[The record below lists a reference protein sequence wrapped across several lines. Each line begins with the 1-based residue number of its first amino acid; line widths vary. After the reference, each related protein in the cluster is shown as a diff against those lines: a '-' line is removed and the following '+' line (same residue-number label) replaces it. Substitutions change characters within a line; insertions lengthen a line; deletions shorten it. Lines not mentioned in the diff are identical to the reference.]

1 MQMLP
6 AHAPSDV
13 PPIEKMRT
21 EDIADVLA
29 IDAASFQGHRTTAD
43 NLQEEMARPW
53 SHLWV
58 ARAPGGKIAAF
69 IVLWHVADE
78 VHVLNV
84 ATDPSWRR
92 QGFARALM
100 EHTITFAQSHEVRLL
115 MLEVRRSN
123 TAAMALYRAL
133 GFSAMGVRRGYYS
146 DGEDG
151 IEMMLTFD
159 PQTKEIVHQPDEIT
173 IP

>member
-6 AHAPSDV
+6 ERSPSDF
-13 PPIEKMRT
+13 PRIEAMRP

-29 IDAASFQGHRTTAD
+29 IDAASFQAHRTTAD
-43 NLQEEMARPW
+43 NLREELDRPW

-58 ARAPGGKIAAF
+58 ARAPRGEATAF

-84 ATDPSWRR
+84 ATDPAWRR
-92 QGFARALM
+92 QGYARALM
-100 EHTITFAQSHEVRLL
+100 DRTVAFARTHEVRLV

-123 TAAMALYRAL
+123 AAAIALYRTL

-151 IEMMLTFD
+151 IEMM
-159 PQTKEIVHQPDEIT
+159 
-173 IP
+173 

>member
-1 MQMLP
+1 MEMLP
-6 AHAPSDV
+6 ERSPSDV
-13 PPIEKMRT
+13 PNIAAMRS

-29 IDAASFQGHRTTAD
+29 IDAASFQSHRTTTD
-43 NLQEEMARPW
+43 NLQEEMDRPW

-58 ARAPGGKIAAF
+58 ARTPQGQLAAF

-84 ATDPSWRR
+84 ATDPSFRR
-92 QGFARALM
+92 HGYARALM
-100 EHTITFAQSHEVRLL
+100 HHTIAFAKKHEVRLVL
-115 MLEVRRSN
+115 LEVRRSN
-123 TAAMALYRAL
+123 GAAMALYRTL

-159 PQTKEIVHQPDEIT
+159 PKTKEIVPQPDEIT
-173 IP
+173 IA